1 MGEVGDAKIAGLDK
15 LGEEELFEKIA
26 NGMSVKD
33 VIKEADVG
41 WRLWYRW
48 LDSAQGRRQ
57 RYMEAMEM
65 AGHYYAARA
74 IETAQGAT
82 PATVNVD
89 RLKVESDKWYAA
101 KMNQQYD
108 TRVRDVAVN
117 ISVTD
122 LHAQAAALLASVQ
135 AGDDI
140 IEGEWSED
148 EDEWGE
154 DDV

>member
-1 MGEVGDAKIAGLDK
+1 MGEVGKAKLATLDK
-15 LGEEELFEKIA
+15 IGEEELFEKIA
-26 NGMSVKD
+26 NGTSVKD

-57 RYMEAMEM
+57 RYTEAMEM

-74 IETAQGAT
+74 IETAQSADVGS
-82 PATVNVD
+82 VNVA
-89 RLKVESDKWYAA
+89 RLQVETDKWYAA

-108 TRVRDVAVN
+108 TRQRDVAVN

-148 EDEWGE
+148 EDGE
-154 DDV
+154 DGL

>member
-1 MGEVGDAKIAGLDK
+1 MGEVGDTKIASLEAT
-15 LGEEELFEKIA
+15 GEEVLFEKIA

-74 IETAQGAT
+74 IETAQQADVGS
-82 PATVNVD
+82 VNVA
-89 RLKVESDKWYAA
+89 RLQVETDKWYAA

-108 TRVRDVAVN
+108 TRMRDVAVN

-148 EDEWGE
+148 EWSGDEDG
-154 DDV
+154 V

>member
-1 MGEVGDAKIAGLDK
+1 MGEVGNAKLAALDK
-15 LGEEELFEKIA
+15 IGEEELFEKIA
-26 NGMSVKD
+26 NGTSVKD
-33 VIKEADVG
+33 AIKEADVG

-48 LDSAQGRRQ
+48 LDSEQGRRQ
-57 RYMEAMEM
+57 RYTEAMEM
-65 AGHYYAARA
+65 AGNYYAARA
-74 IETAQGAT
+74 IETAQQADVGS
-82 PATVNVD
+82 VNVA
-89 RLKVESDKWYAA
+89 RLQVETDKWYAA

-108 TRVRDVAVN
+108 TRQRDVAVN

-148 EDEWGE
+148 EDG
-154 DDV
+154 D